1 MRCAVCKR
9 ENDEVKLFEG
19 ILKAEMI
26 RICEGCAETEGVPLV
41 RKPSEEQIQ
50 KAEERYSV
58 RERMER
64 MSGVRE
70 STEISDDQIVTQ
82 GNLAKLRMPPKK
94 QLHEDVLDN
103 YYWTLNIARRRKKL
117 SINQL
122 SDLIK
127 IDVKI
132 LQSIEKG
139 ILPENF
145 EEIFLQLE
153 SFLGIKLLKSHPQK
167 VNFTRTIDEEKAIL
181 RSVGERMGGEDSSE
195 TDILLEEL
203 EGENKEKMEK
213 ISKGEMDFSRRENL
227 EDVTLNDLVEMKK
240 QREKKQIKVKRKIQT
255 DAILGDDLDI
265 DVEVDIDID
274 DL

>member
-9 ENDEVKLFEG
+9 EQDEVKLFEG

-26 RICEGCAETEGVPLV
+26 RICEDCSESEGVPLI
-41 RKPSEEQIQ
+41 RKPSEDQLQ

-64 MSGVRE
+64 ISGVRE
-70 STEISDDQIVTQ
+70 ATEISEDQTVTQ
-82 GNLAKLRMPPKK
+82 GNLAKLRVPPKK
-94 QLHEDVLDN
+94 QRNENVLDN

-122 SDLIK
+122 SNLIK

-132 LQSIEKG
+132 LQAIERGK
-139 ILPENF
+139 IPENF

-153 SFLGIKLLKSHPQK
+153 SFLGIKLLKSHKQQI
-167 VNFTRTIDEEKAIL
+167 NFTRTVDEEREIL
-181 RSVGERMGGEDSSE
+181 KSVSGKMAGEDTSE
-195 TDILLEEL
+195 TDTLLEEL
-203 EGENKEKMEK
+203 EEESRDKMEK
-213 ISKGEMDFSRRENL
+213 ISKGEMDFSKRENL
-227 EDVTLNDLVEMKK
+227 QDVTLNDLVEMKK
-240 QREKKQIKVKRKIQT
+240 EREKKQIRTKRKIQT

-265 DVEVDIDID
+265 DVELDIDID

>member
-9 ENDEVKLFEG
+9 EQDEVKLFEG

-26 RICEGCAETEGVPLV
+26 RICEDCSESEGVPLI
-41 RKPSEEQIQ
+41 RKPSENQLK
-50 KAEERYSV
+50 KADERYSV

-64 MSGVRE
+64 ISGVRD
-70 STEISDDQIVTQ
+70 STEISEDQIVTQ
-82 GNLAKLRMPPKK
+82 GNLARLRVPPKK
-94 QLHEDVLDN
+94 QQNENVLDN
-103 YYWTLNIARRRKKL
+103 YYWTLNIERRRKKL

-122 SDLIK
+122 ANLIK

-132 LQSIEKG
+132 LQSIERGK
-139 ILPENF
+139 IPENF

-153 SFLGIKLLKSHPQK
+153 SFLGIKLLKNHPQQ
-167 VNFTRTIDEEKAIL
+167 VSFTRTVDEEREIL
-181 RSVGERMGGEDSSE
+181 KSVSGKMNGEDTSD

-203 EGENKEKMEK
+203 DLEQEETREK
-213 ISKGEMDFSRRENL
+213 ISKGEMDFSRRENI
-227 EDVTLNDLVEMKK
+227 ENVTLNDLVEMKK
-240 QREKKQIKVKRKIQT
+240 EREKNHIKTKRRIQT

-265 DVEVDIDID
+265 DVELDIDID

>member
-26 RICEGCAETEGVPLV
+26 RICEDCSEKEGVPLI

-50 KAEERYSV
+50 KSEERYSV

-64 MSGVRE
+64 MSGVRDA
-70 STEISDDQIVTQ
+70 TEISEEQMVTQ
-82 GNLAKLRMPPKK
+82 GNLAKLRVPPKK
-94 QLHEDVLDN
+94 QQNDSVLDN

-122 SDLIK
+122 ADLIK
-127 IDVKI
+127 IDGNI
-132 LQSIEKG
+132 LRSIERGK
-139 ILPENF
+139 IPENF

-153 SFLGIKLLKSHPQK
+153 SFLGIKLLKSHPQQVK
-167 VNFTRTIDEEKAIL
+167 FTRTVDEEREIL
-181 RSVGERMGGEDSSE
+181 KSVGQKIAGEDSSD
-195 TDILLEEL
+195 TDALLAEL
-203 EGENKEKMEK
+203 DEDNKETMEK

-240 QREKKQIKVKRKIQT
+240 EREKKQIRTRRKIQT

-265 DVEVDIDID
+265 DVELDMDID